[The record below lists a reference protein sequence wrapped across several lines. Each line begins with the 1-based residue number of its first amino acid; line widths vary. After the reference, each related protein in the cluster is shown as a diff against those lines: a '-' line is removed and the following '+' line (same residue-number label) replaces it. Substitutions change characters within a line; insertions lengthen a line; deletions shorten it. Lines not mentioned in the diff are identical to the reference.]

1 MKAPF
6 ASAAMTPAV
15 AAAHEQLFGDVL
27 ACDEVLPAAFL
38 PGPTEAQVQRLHLA
52 QAEGLLRALA
62 VVEDSGRNEEADP
75 HIDAAFRRLEAK
87 IDLLTALVA
96 GFAASHSV
104 DAVRSLHWSARGARL
119 VTDAAHPP
127 GTRGLFRVQ
136 PAEWL
141 PSPLVLPASVAAV
154 ESAAGG
160 TVPQALWLRFD
171 ALGPALEAA
180 LERHLFRVHRRA
192 VAESRRS
199 G

>member
-1 MKAPF
+1 MN
-6 ASAAMTPAV
+6 AMTPAV

-38 PGPTEAQVQRLHLA
+38 PGAATAQQERLHLV

-62 VVEDSGRNEEADP
+62 VVEDSGRTEEADP

-119 VTDAAHPP
+119 VADAIHAP
-127 GTRGLFRVQ
+127 GTHGLFRVQ

-141 PSPLVLPASVAAV
+141 PSPLVLPASVVAV
-154 ESAAGG
+154 EAAAGS
-160 TVPQALWLRFD
+160 TPQTLWLRFD
-171 ALGPALEAA
+171 ALGPALGAA

-192 VAESRRS
+192 VAESRR
-199 G
+199 GG

>member
-1 MKAPF
+1 MNVATNTSVE
-6 ASAAMTPAV
+6 SAR
-15 AAAHEQLFGDVL
+15 QDLFGDVL
-27 ACDEVLPAAFL
+27 ACDETLPAAFI
-38 PGPTEAQVQRLHLA
+38 PGAAEAQLHRLHLV

-96 GFAASHSV
+96 GFASSHSTDTV
-104 DAVRSLHWSARGARL
+104 RAVRWSARGVRL
-119 VTDAAHPP
+119 VTDTAAAAGMP
-127 GTRGLFRVQ
+127 GVFRMQ

-141 PSPLVLPASVAAV
+141 PSPLVLPATVVAV
-154 ESAAGG
+154 ESAVAS
-160 TVPQALWLRFD
+160 PQALWLRFD
-171 ALGPALEAA
+171 PLGPALEAA

-192 VAESRRS
+192 VAESRRN